1 MQDEEFRDLFHRM
14 EVRLE
19 RIEGRIDGME
29 KRLDTRIDGLE
40 KRLDTRIDSVEKA
53 VADVRTEFR
62 TRFEGLENRLNT
74 KAGNW
79 VVTFWGSTLAILI
92 GAAFALTKWW

>member
-1 MQDEEFRDLFHRM
+1 MMQDDEIRELFHRM
-14 EVRLE
+14 ELRLE
-19 RIEGRIDGME
+19 R
-29 KRLDTRIDGLE
+29 LDTKVDSLE
-40 KRLDTRIDSVEKA
+40 KT
-53 VADVRTEFR
+53 VADVCTELR
-62 TRFEGLENRLNT
+62 TRFEGIESRLNS

>member
-1 MQDEEFRDLFHRM
+1 MQDEEIRELFHRM
-14 EVRLE
+14 EVRFE
-19 RIEGRIDGME
+19 RLDGRMDRLDARIDH
-29 KRLDTRIDGLE
+29 LDKT
-40 KRLDTRIDSVEKA
+40 

-92 GAAFALTKWW
+92 GAAFALTRWWSR

>member
-1 MQDEEFRDLFHRM
+1 MMQDDEIRELFHRM
-14 EVRLE
+14 ELRLE
-19 RIEGRIDGME
+19 R
-29 KRLDTRIDGLE
+29 LDTKVDSLE
-40 KRLDTRIDSVEKA
+40 KT
-53 VADVRTEFR
+53 VADVRTELR
-62 TRFEGLENRLNT
+62 TRFEGIESRLNS